1 MFWNQYPYINLND
14 LNLDYLLNKLKALEV
29 QLVDFIKINTIKY
42 ADPIQWNITTQYEA
56 NTVVID
62 GNTGTAYLST
72 QPVPSGVALTNTD
85 YWTVIFTLD
94 LLSAN
99 QNITFRNDGANVI
112 ATFESNVDDWLLWN
126 SQLYKVIRHIAI
138 NEAYVEGYNL
148 DRYSVELFIKDY
160 ISNLENIIGALSDLT
175 TSDTDSIVDAINSII
190 TERGALS
197 DLTTTDKT
205 SIVDAINE
213 VNSKPQITPAFV
225 NVNAM
230 INADV
235 SVGDICYTLGYYSA
249 GDNGGAKYLIS
260 NTSDST
266 SITLNNGLY
275 ANLVYDDSINIA
287 QLGAQNNSD
296 ATSALTLALSLVNTV
311 VIPQGVYN
319 IASGID
325 VQHKTLIGEYSGLN
339 QDDLPTL
346 TLNAPIAV
354 RGRGNVI
361 KNLHLVSGN
370 VGAGTAIELLTTTG
384 DTNHVNQSEFDNL
397 IIDSFEYGFY
407 SACVLWN
414 NIFKFIRVNFC
425 DYAFYKNDSYDCFG
439 NTFINFYPSGSK
451 HANIVVNRFSATFIN
466 GIFGF
471 SVLGA
476 IRCTSNCNIEFIGCN
491 FECDKHISDNL
502 PDGYNS
508 MMVISGG
515 SFKFIG
521 CLFAPNMDASY
532 FIMQGGAG
540 LRKASFEC
548 CYYNGSVSGNL
559 ADSFISQS
567 AVPAAVYGA
576 IEFDEGCNGIPE
588 QMSGTSHPLPNSYK
602 PYVVYKYLNNII
614 NIGSEGSADTTKL
627 SAGRIV
633 YDRSANAIKMYNGS
647 AFVAL

>member
-1 MFWNQYPYINLND
+1 MGRILDLFLSKYNYTD
-14 LNLDYLLNKLKALEV
+14 FHELNLDWLIQTMKETIIELDNFVNL
-29 QLVDFIKINTIKY
+29 NTIKY
-42 ADPIQWNITTQYEA
+42 ADPIQWNITKQYQA

-72 QPVPSGVALTNTD
+72 KPVPSGVALTDTN

-94 LLSAN
+94 ILSAN

-112 ATFESNVDDWLLWN
+112 ATFESNVGDWLLWN
-126 SQLYKVIRHIAI
+126 SQLYKVSRHITV

-148 DRYSVELFIKDY
+148 NRYSVELFIKDY
-160 ISNLENIIGALSDLT
+160 IANLENI
-175 TSDTDSIVDAINSII
+175 V
-190 TERGALS
+190 GALS

-205 SIVDAINE
+205 SIVNAINE
-213 VNSKPQITPAFV
+213 VNSRPQITPAFI

-235 SVGDICYTLGYYSA
+235 NIGDICYTLGYYA
-249 GDNGGAKYLIS
+249 PGDNGSAKYLIS
-260 NTSDST
+260 NTSGSA
-266 SITLNNGLY
+266 SIALNNGLF
-275 ANLVYDDSINIA
+275 ANLIYDDSINIA
-287 QLGAQNNSD
+287 QLGAQNNTD
-296 ATSALTLALSLVNTV
+296 ATAALTLALSLVNTV

-319 IASGID
+319 IASSID
-325 VQHKTLIGEYSGLN
+325 IQRKTLIGEYSGLN
-339 QDDLPTL
+339 QNDLPTL
-346 TLNAPIAV
+346 TLNAPIDV

-370 VGAGTAIELLTTTG
+370 VGAGTAIELLTTPN
-384 DTNHVNQSEFDNL
+384 DTNHVSQSKFENL
-397 IIDSFEYGFY
+397 VIDDFEYGFY

-414 NIFKFIRVNFC
+414 NIFNFIRVNFC

-439 NTFINFYPSGSK
+439 NTFINFYTSGSK
-451 HANIVVNRFSATFIN
+451 HGNLVVNRFSATFIN

-521 CLFAPNMDASY
+521 CLFAPNMDSNY
-532 FIMQGGAG
+532 FVMQGGAG

-548 CYYNGSVSGNL
+548 CYYNGAVSGNL

-567 AVPAAVYGA
+567 TTPAAVYGA

-588 QMSGTSHPLPNSYK
+588 QMSGTSHPLPNAYK

-614 NIGSEGSADTTKL
+614 NIGSEASADTTKL
-627 SAGRIV
+627 SAGGIV
-633 YDRSANAIKMYNGS
+633 YDRNTNSIKMFNGS
-647 AFVAL
+647 SFVAL